1 MPTPYHEGEIEVQAR
16 AGVREMAERVGRG
29 VYNVVPQLARHFLA
43 TQRMAVVGAADAG
56 GRVWAS
62 LLTGRHGFVSA
73 PGESLVRVAAGLPE
87 GDPLGDSLREG
98 ARVGL
103 VVVDFARRA
112 RMRFNGTVVRD
123 DGPGFDVETRE
134 VYSNCPRYIQAR
146 APEVGRG
153 LERRGPA
160 TARSTHL
167 GGTQQE
173 FVARADTFFIATAHP
188 ERGADA
194 SHRGGQPGFVRVVGE
209 RRMEWPDYSGNAM
222 FNTLGNI
229 SVNPKAGLLFV
240 DFEAGRT
247 LQVSGAAR
255 VVWDEGRAAEFA
267 GAERVVEFE
276 VEEVVE
282 TSDALPWRWRFE
294 GYSPHNPPLS

>member
-1 MPTPYHEGEIEVQAR
+1 MSTPYHEGEIEVQGR

-29 VYNVVPQLARHFLA
+29 VHTVVPQVARHFLA

-62 LLTGRHGFVSA
+62 PLTGRPGFVSA
-73 PGESLVRVAAGLPE
+73 PGESLVRVAAEPPE
-87 GDPLGDSLREG
+87 GDPLRDSLHEG

-103 VVVDFARRA
+103 IVIDFARRV
-112 RMRFNGTVVRD
+112 RMRFNGTVVRE
-123 DGPGFDVETRE
+123 DGSGFDVETRE
-134 VYSNCPRYIQAR
+134 VYSNCPKYIQAR
-146 APEVGRG
+146 VPEVGGGR
-153 LERRGPA
+153 ERKDSA
-160 TARSTHL
+160 AVRSSHL
-167 GGTQQE
+167 GSTQQE
-173 FVARADTFFIATAHP
+173 HIARADTFFIATEHL

-194 SHRGGQPGFVRVVGE
+194 SHRGGQPGFVRVVSE
-209 RRMEWPDYSGNAM
+209 RRLEWPDYSGNTM

-247 LQVSGAAR
+247 LQVSGGAR
-255 VVWDEGRAAEFA
+255 VVWDEERAAEFA

-276 VEEVVE
+276 VEEVIE
-282 TSDALPWRWRFE
+282 TPDALPWRWRFE
-294 GYSPHNPPLS
+294 GYSPFNPPLS